1 MDDVVAVVTDL
12 FFQSRIAAAA
22 RHAHRQV
29 HFVHSERA
37 LLDLDSVDTAM
48 VDLDART
55 DVLSMIRTLKER
67 TAGPVIAFGPHL
79 DTEKRKAARAAGAD
93 RVLAKSKFVT
103 ELPVL
108 MAAHGAARQES
119 DPSRTKAA
127 GSATKE

>member
-1 MDDVVAVVTDL
+1 MVAVVTDL

-22 RHAHRQV
+22 RHARRQV
-29 HFVHSERA
+29 RFVTAEPA
-37 LLDLDSVDTAM
+37 LLNLDNVSTAM

-55 DVLSMIRTLKER
+55 DVLGMIRALKER
-67 TAGPVIAFGPHL
+67 AIGPVIAFGPHL

-108 MAAHGAARQES
+108 MATQSTARRES
-119 DPSRTKAA
+119 ARSTVKAA
-127 GSATKE
+127 GSAIQE